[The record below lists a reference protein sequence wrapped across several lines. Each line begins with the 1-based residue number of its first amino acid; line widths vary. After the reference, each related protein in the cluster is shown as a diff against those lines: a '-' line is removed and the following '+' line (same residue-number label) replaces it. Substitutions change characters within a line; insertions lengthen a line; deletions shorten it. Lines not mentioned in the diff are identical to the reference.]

1 MALLGASLIFSTF
14 ATTLAAL
21 IPVNPGDDF
30 ETIVANAQP
39 GDEIVFHAGEYTTTG
54 YWGVNLAGTVDMP
67 IVVHAAPGEMVT
79 IFGDPSQNTID
90 ISGSY
95 YTFAGFRIQGGSH
108 GIRVGN
114 SSHALFED
122 LEIFL
127 TADVGLS
134 CNRPGETYEDIT
146 IRRVHVHD
154 TAGTGECFYLGCND
168 GDCAMFDSL
177 VEFNWCHDT
186 FDSSQGDGIELKTGS
201 YNVVV
206 RHNVIHDVQY
216 PGITMYGT
224 QGQADNVVEGNIIW
238 NAGDNGIQTVG
249 DVIVRNNVVV
259 GSGNNGIQS
268 KPSQGEVPTGLTIV
282 HNTVVGAGD
291 SCLRAN
297 DWPADNGNLVA
308 GNALFC
314 DGTYAIRLV
323 NSVPGEFHD
332 NGVVG
337 TVEGLMSGTFDLQAV
352 EVEVVDA
359 SASHVYPQRSSSL
372 ISAATQVWADEDFN
386 CLARD
391 AMPDVGAYEHM
402 GASNPGWVPEPGFKQ
417 CAGDGDGD
425 GDAET
430 DEGNDDDPS
439 TGDNTGDGDGDG
451 DSDDGTTTAN
461 EAGDE
466 VGTSDDSASSDTD
479 TGGTGDDGPAIDEG
493 GCACSSAGSNEHG
506 PWLMLLGLVGLL
518 GLSGRRHRAAVAP
531 TAKPEA

>member
-1 MALLGASLIFSTF
+1 MASLGSSIFILST
-14 ATTLAAL
+14 LGAL

-30 ETIVANAQP
+30 ETIVQNAQP
-39 GDEIVFHAGEYTTTG
+39 GDEIVFSAGEYTTTG
-54 YWGVNLAGTVDMP
+54 YWGVNLAGEENAP
-67 IVVHAAPGEMVT
+67 IIVRAAPGEMVT

-90 ISGSY
+90 ISGSW

-108 GIRVGN
+108 GVRVGN
-114 SSHALFED
+114 SSHAVFED

-168 GDCAMFDSL
+168 GACTMFDSL

-186 FDSSQGDGIELKTGS
+186 FNSSQGDGIELKTGS
-201 YNVVV
+201 YGVTI

-224 QGQADNVVEGNIIW
+224 QGQAPNVVEGNIVW
-238 NAGDNGIQTVG
+238 NSNDNGIQTVG

-259 GSGNNGIQS
+259 GSGNNGIQA
-268 KPSQGEVPTGLTIV
+268 KPSQAEVPTNVTIV

-291 SCLRAN
+291 ACLRAN

-323 NSVPGEFHD
+323 NSVPGEFVD

-337 TVEGLMSGTFDLQAV
+337 AIEGLMTGTFDLGSSDV
-352 EVEVVDA
+352 ELVDA
-359 SASHVYPQRSSSL
+359 AASHVYPNRGSSL
-372 ISAATQVWADEDFN
+372 IGAATGVWADDDFN

-391 AMPDVGAYEHM
+391 GTPDVGAYEHM
-402 GASNPGWVPEPGFKQ
+402 GASNPGWIPEPGFKQ
-417 CAGDGDGD
+417 CAGGDDGDGD
-425 GDAET
+425 TT
-430 DEGNDDDPS
+430 DDGNADDPS
-439 TGDNTGDGDGDG
+439 TGDVTGDGDEDP
-451 DSDDGTTTAN
+451 DDGTTTAN

-466 VGTSDDSASSDTD
+466 VGTSEGDTDGPVDSDTD
-479 TGGTGDDGPAIDEG
+479 SDTGDDAAAGSED
-493 GCACSSAGSNEHG
+493 GCACSGERTDEAAW
-506 PWLMLLGLVGLL
+506 PWLLIAFGLF
-518 GLSGRRHRAAVAP
+518 GLSGHRHRAAETQLKA
-531 TAKPEA
+531 

>member
-1 MALLGASLIFSTF
+1 MVLLAVLSTL
-14 ATTLAAL
+14 TLAAL

-54 YWGVNLAGTVDMP
+54 YWGVNLAGTVDAP
-67 IVVHAAPGEMVT
+67 IIVHAAPGEMVT

-90 ISGSY
+90 LSGSY

-154 TAGTGECFYLGCND
+154 TAGTGECFYLGCNE
-168 GDCAMFDSL
+168 GACTMFDSL

-186 FDSSQGDGIELKTGS
+186 FASSQGDGIELKTGS
-201 YNVVV
+201 YGVVV

-224 QGQADNVVEGNIIW
+224 QGQAANVVEGNIVW

-259 GSGNNGIQS
+259 GSGNNGIQA
-268 KPSQGEVPTGLTIV
+268 KPSQGELPTNVTIV

-291 SCLRAN
+291 SCLRGN

-314 DGTYAIRLV
+314 SGTNAIRLV
-323 NSVPGEFHD
+323 NSVAGEFYD

-337 TVEGLMSGTFDLQAV
+337 AVEGLVGGTFDLQAV

-359 SASHVYPQRSSSL
+359 GASHVYPQRSSTL
-372 ISAATQVWADEDFN
+372 IDAATQIWADDDFN

-391 AMPDVGAYEHM
+391 ANPDVGAYEHM
-402 GASNPGWVPEPGFKQ
+402 GASNPGWIPEPGFKQ
-417 CAGDGDGD
+417 CAGGDGD
-425 GDAET
+425 EET
-430 DEGNDDDPS
+430 DDGNTDDPS
-439 TGDNTGDGDGDG
+439 TGDDTGDGDG
-451 DSDDGTTTAN
+451 DSDEGTTTAA
-461 EAGDE
+461 EGDDE
-466 VGTSDDSASSDTD
+466 VGTSDEGDTDSNDTD
-479 TGGTGDDGPAIDEG
+479 TGTDGTGDDGAAIDEG
-493 GCACSSAGSNEHG
+493 GCACSGAGSNEPG
-506 PWLMLLGLVGLL
+506 AWPWLLGLFGLL
-518 GLSGRRHRAAVAP
+518 GLSGRRHRAAEVS
-531 TAKPEA
+531 TARPEA

>member
-1 MALLGASLIFSTF
+1 MASLGSSLVLSSLLG
-14 ATTLAAL
+14 AL

-30 ETIVANAQP
+30 ETIVQNAQP

-54 YWGVNLAGTVDMP
+54 YWGVNLQGTVDMP

-168 GDCAMFDSL
+168 GACTMFDSL

-186 FDSSQGDGIELKTGS
+186 FNSSQGDGIELKTGS
-201 YNVVV
+201 HGVVI

-224 QGQADNVVEGNIIW
+224 QGQPLNVVEGNIVW

-268 KPSQGEVPTGLTIV
+268 KPSQAEVPTNVTIV

-297 DWPADNGNLVA
+297 DWPAGNGNLVA

-314 DGTYAIRLV
+314 DGTYALRLV
-323 NSVPGEFHD
+323 NSVPGDFYD

-337 TVEGLMSGTFDLQAV
+337 TVEGLMTGTFALQAV
-352 EVEVVDA
+352 ETEVVDPA
-359 SASHVYPQRSSSL
+359 ASHVYPNRGSSL

-402 GASNPGWVPEPGFKQ
+402 GAANPGWIPEPGFKQ
-417 CAGDGDGD
+417 CAGGGDGD
-425 GDAET
+425 GDST
-430 DEGNDDDPS
+430 DDGAADDPS
-439 TGDNTGDGDGDG
+439 TGDVTGDGDGDP
-451 DSDDGTTTAN
+451 DDGTTTAT

-466 VGTSDDSASSDTD
+466 VGTSDTAADEDTD
-479 TGGTGDDGPAIDEG
+479 SGTGDEGAAMNEG
-493 GCACSSAGSNEHG
+493 GCACSG
-506 PWLMLLGLVGLL
+506 PGANDLGAWPWLLGLLGLL
-518 GLSGRRHRAAVAP
+518 GLSGHRHRAA
-531 TAKPEA
+531 EALATQLKA